1 MHQGSTSPRHRL
13 WDCCMRA
20 AAATAVVAA
29 ANAASAYGSYISRV
43 ARGVR
48 LGIDAKSIVPDEKK
62 KSVV

>member
-1 MHQGSTSPRHRL
+1 
-13 WDCCMRA
+13 MRA